1 MRHLVLV
8 ASKIRVRL
16 DHRRLDVRLRL
27 RIKVKHHEK
36 GTYLRP
42 ARDDDPEAVAWIMAQ
57 AARWGTLAWRRTGYG
72 DKTRY
77 GWVLKHAEKPPGAL

>member
-27 RIKVKHHEK
+27 RIKLKHHSK
-36 GTYLRP
+36 GTYLKP
-42 ARDDDPEAVAWIMAQ
+42 AKDDDPEAVAWIMAQ
-57 AARWGTLAWRRTGYG
+57 AVRWGTLAWRRTGQG
-72 DKTRY
+72 GSTRY
-77 GWVLKHAEKPPGAL
+77 GWVVDKSRKDSGIA